1 MSHTSISTLYRHLCT
16 EITSQVQASL
26 SSFDVSH
33 YLGSPRAS
41 LNISTPDLRKVLKK
55 FTKDHADLS
64 QKEWLA
70 LLDQLNAGDTFQEK
84 AAVGYLLEYY
94 PDFRRQIDPSKL
106 AAWLED
112 RVGWGEVDV
121 LCQSSFTPDDLLNQ
135 WSAWQRT
142 LDALA
147 HSTNINQRRASLVLL
162 VKALQQSDDQR
173 LLTQALRTLPKL
185 ETERHILITKA
196 VSWVLR
202 AMIKHHPQV
211 VKAYLAEHRDTLP
224 SIAYRET
231 YAKLTTG
238 RKTGQKNASRT

>member
-1 MSHTSISTLYRHLCT
+1 MSHHSATQLHQEVIQLFASITQSSTS
-16 EITSQVQASL
+16 A
-26 SSFDVSH
+26 FDVAH

-55 FTKDHADLS
+55 FTKDHPDLS
-64 QKEWLA
+64 HKEWLE
-70 LLDQLNAGDTFQEK
+70 LLGLLNAGDTFQEK

-121 LCQSSFTPDDLLNQ
+121 LCQSSFTPDDLLSN
-135 WSAWQRT
+135 WPAWQRT

-173 LLTQALRTLPKL
+173 LLAQALRTLPKL

-202 AMIKHHPQV
+202 AMIKHHPDV
-211 VKAYLAEHRDTLP
+211 VKNYLDEHQQTLP
-224 SIAYRET
+224 AIAYREART
-231 YAKLTTG
+231 KLVTG
-238 RKTGQKNASRT
+238 KKNPKKR